1 MNPNLF
7 VYGSLLARAG
17 HPMGERLARE
27 AHPIGEAYLQ
37 GRLYRVSWYPGLV
50 EGTASRER
58 VYGEVYALND
68 PVRALLWLD
77 AYEGVAE
84 GGAPGGDYA
93 RAERTARLA
102 SGEEVRVWVY
112 LYRGAVSGLTIVPGG
127 RWLATATTG
136 ACNPPSPRQNS

>member
-27 AHPIGEAYLQ
+27 ARPVGEACLQ

-50 EGTASRER
+50 EGASRER
-58 VYGEVYALND
+58 VYGEVYALDD
-68 PVRALLWLD
+68 PVRTLLWLD

-84 GGAPGGDYA
+84 VGAQDGDYA

-102 SGEEVRVWVY
+102 YGGELRVWVY
-112 LYRGAVSGLTIVPGG
+112 LYRGDVSGLTIVPGG
-127 RWLATATTG
+127 RWLPTATG

>member
-27 AHPIGEAYLQ
+27 ARSIGEACVA

-50 EGTASRER
+50 EGTKSSER
-58 VYGEVYALND
+58 VHGEVYALDD
-68 PVRALLWLD
+68 PARSLLWLD

-84 GGAPGGDYA
+84 GGNGSADYA

-102 SGEEVRVWVY
+102 RGGEVRVWVY
-112 LYRGAVSGLTIVPGG
+112 VYRGDVSDLTIVPGG
-127 RWLATATTG
+127 RWLPAATG

>member
-50 EGTASRER
+50 EGTSSRER

-84 GGAPGGDYA
+84 GRAQDGDYA

-102 SGEEVRVWVY
+102 YGGEVRVWVY
-112 LYRGAVSGLTIVPGG
+112 LYRGDVSGLTIVAGG
-127 RWLATATTG
+127 RWLPTATG
-136 ACNPPSPRQNS
+136 PCNPPSPRQNS

>member
-27 AHPIGEAYLQ
+27 ARPIGEACLQ

-50 EGTASRER
+50 EGNSRER
-58 VYGEVYALND
+58 VYGEVYALDD
-68 PVRALLWLD
+68 PVRTLLWLD

-84 GGAPGGDYA
+84 GAQGGDYA

-102 SGEEVRVWVY
+102 YGGEVPVWVY
-112 LYRGAVSGLTIVPGG
+112 LYRGDVSGLTIVPGG
-127 RWLATATTG
+127 RWLPTATG

>member
-17 HPMGERLARE
+17 HPMGGRLARE
-27 AHPIGEAYLQ
+27 AHLIGEAYLQ
-37 GRLYRVSWYPGLV
+37 GRLYRVSSYPGLV
-50 EGTASRER
+50 EGTSSRER

-84 GGAPGGDYA
+84 GGAQGSDYA

-102 SGEEVRVWVY
+102 FGGEVRVWVY
-112 LYRGAVSGLTIVPGG
+112 LYRGDVSGLTIVPGG
-127 RWLATATTG
+127 RWLPTTS

>member
-27 AHPIGEAYLQ
+27 AHPIGEACLE
-37 GRLYRVSWYPGLV
+37 GRLYRISWYPGLV
-50 EGTASRER
+50 EGTSFRER
-58 VYGEVYALND
+58 VYGEVYALDN
-68 PVRALLWLD
+68 PVQTLLWLD

-84 GGAPGGDYA
+84 GGARGGDYA

-102 SGEEVRVWVY
+102 HGGEVRVWVY
-112 LYRGAVSGLTIVPGG
+112 LYCGDVSRLAIVPGG
-127 RWLATATTG
+127 RWLPATTG
-136 ACNPPSPRQNS
+136 ACNPASTRQNS

>member
-27 AHPIGEAYLQ
+27 AHPIGEACLE
-37 GRLYRVSWYPGLV
+37 GRLYRISWYPGLV
-50 EGTASRER
+50 EGTSFRER
-58 VYGEVYALND
+58 VYGEVYALDD
-68 PVRALLWLD
+68 PVRTLLWLD

-84 GGAPGGDYA
+84 GRAQDGDYA

-102 SGEEVRVWVY
+102 YGGEVRVWVY
-112 LYRGAVSGLTIVPGG
+112 LYRGDVSGLTIVPGG
-127 RWLATATTG
+127 RWLPTATG
-136 ACNPPSPRQNS
+136 PCNPPSPRQNS

>member
-27 AHPIGEAYLQ
+27 ARRIGEACVA
-37 GRLYRVSWYPGLV
+37 GRLYRISWYPGLV
-50 EGTASRER
+50 EGTAACER
-58 VYGEVYALND
+58 VHGEVYALDD
-68 PVRALLWLD
+68 PARTLRWLD

-84 GGAPGGDYA
+84 GRAQDGDYA

-102 SGEEVRVWVY
+102 YGGEVRVWVY
-112 LYRGAVSGLTIVPGG
+112 LYRGDVSGLTIVTGG
-127 RWLATATTG
+127 RWLSAATE
-136 ACNPPSPRQNS
+136 ACNPLSPRQNS

>member
-7 VYGSLLARAG
+7 VYGSLLSRAG

-27 AHPIGEAYLQ
+27 ARPIGEACLE

-50 EGTASRER
+50 EGISCRER
-58 VYGEVYALND
+58 VYGEVYALDN
-68 PVRALLWLD
+68 PARTLPWLD

-84 GGAPGGDYA
+84 GGAQGGDYA

-102 SGEEVRVWVY
+102 HGGEVRVWVY
-112 LYRGAVSGLTIVPGG
+112 LYRGDVSGLTIVPGG
-127 RWLATATTG
+127 RWLPATTG
-136 ACNPPSPRQNS
+136 SCNPPSPRQNS